1 MLGIDSNLT
10 RNALASDALQISALR
25 DLVASS
31 VNLAI
36 SLALGYTVP
45 LSARSYRGSLSNAMA
60 RYSATPYPWLFH
72 RFHHMRRVMVIK
84 GLVALAASVRL
95 SSSASSVPWRTLQYQ
110 NNRLNII
117 RALSL
122 GRKRI

>member
-1 MLGIDSNLT
+1 MRRDRHCRRLPLLGIDSNLT

-45 LSARSYRGSLSNAMA
+45 LSARSHHGTFSNAMT
-60 RYSATPYPWLFH
+60 RYSATPTLYLY
-72 RFHHMRRVMVIK
+72 
-84 GLVALAASVRL
+84 LVVF
-95 SSSASSVPWRTLQYQ
+95 T
-110 NNRLNII
+110 
-117 RALSL
+117 
-122 GRKRI
+122 